1 MPQLLLEVHASPNA
15 VRIEEHFELPRRKFS
30 KQLDCRNR
38 CFCTPVP
45 KKVPELNTVIRLIAQ
60 RGGFLA
66 RKGDGEPGVK
76 SIWLGLQDVAVF
88 VEGIR
93 YARQTGGI

>member
-1 MPQLLLEVHASPNA
+1 MSWAA
-15 VRIEEHFELPRRKFS
+15 EEFEIDEWKSVFILN
-30 KQLDCRNR
+30 NR
-38 CFCTPVP
+38 LVP

-76 SIWLGLQDVAVF
+76 AIGWACRMWLSLSKGCGMRDKPAGSDLC
-88 VEGIR
+88 I
-93 YARQTGGI
+93 TGWL